1 MNRNI
6 NVGGVISEVFEIYRD
21 QAAVLLPAALVVFA
35 IEGILSG
42 VLVAIHPILIIV
54 AVIVQLVAT
63 YLYQGMVV
71 ELVADVQDGR
81 RDASVGDLFRSVT
94 PVLLPLIAVGI
105 LAGLGIAIGFVLL
118 IVPGLFLLTIWS
130 VVSPVVVLERP
141 GVLPA
146 FGRSQNLV
154 RDNGWQV
161 LGVVAVFF
169 LILLVV
175 NAVLSAIGNAI
186 GPAGSVVAD
195 VIASVIAAPLLALAA
210 ASIYFSLRRAKGELG
225 PAGGSMA
232 DTASMAPGAGAPAGT
247 GAPPG
252 SAGGAVGE
260 PAAPGGSTGAPPGG
274 GSVPPPS
281 GSPGPGGDP
290 PARSGP

>member
-6 NVGGVISEVFEIYRD
+6 SVGSVISEVFEIYRD
-21 QAAVLLPAALVVFA
+21 QAAVLLPAALLVFA
-35 IEGILSG
+35 IEGLLSG
-42 VLVAIHPILIIV
+42 VLVAINPILIIV
-54 AVIVQLVAT
+54 AVIAQLVAT

-130 VVSPVVVLERP
+130 VVSPVIVLERP

-146 FGRSQNLV
+146 FGRSHNLV
-154 RDNGWQV
+154 RENGWQV
-161 LGVVAVFF
+161 LGVIAVFF

-175 NAVLSAIGNAI
+175 NAALSAVGNAI

-195 VIASVIAAPLLALAA
+195 VIASVIAAPLLALAGA
-210 ASIYFSLRRAKGELG
+210 ALYFNLRRVKGELG
-225 PAGGSMA
+225 PAGGA
-232 DTASMAPGAGAPAGT
+232 RGGTASMGQGAGAPAGT
-247 GAPPG
+247 GAAPD

-260 PAAPGGSTGAPPGG
+260 PAPPGGATGAPPRG
-274 GSVPPPS
+274 GSVPPPG

-290 PARSGP
+290 PARSQP

>member
-210 ASIYFSLRRAKGELG
+210 ASIYFNLRRVKGELG
-225 PAGGSMA
+225 PAGGAMA
-232 DTASMAPGAGAPAGT
+232 DTASMGSGAGAPAGT
-247 GAPPG
+247 GAAPG
-252 SAGGAVGE
+252 SAGGAVGQ

-274 GSVPPPS
+274 GSVPTPG